1 VNALAG
7 VAYVPVT
14 NCYLCGDSV
23 SHERPWL
30 RGVVDYESHTGT
42 YDILYCERCELGLTD
57 PMPTPETVGLLYAA
71 KDSPDFEEVRGTLFD
86 RIKESVARRF
96 LRSLPLA
103 GEPHACLDFG
113 SGNGRFAHVMGKT
126 FPGATVYAADL
137 DDEAHEKSYFKMGVR
152 KLSYAQLYAGDTRFD
167 LIIIRHVVEH
177 MHDPVATL
185 EKLYSMLTP
194 TGIMYVEVPNL
205 RSVMGRF
212 FRRKWVFHYV
222 PRHISHFTG
231 PSLRRLASL
240 AAPGAKVE
248 LGKSEMPLFS
258 PMIAIL
264 LGLPDNQ
271 SPAIKAAGAALYPL
285 QLAAEKLGGQSTC
298 LRAIFFG
305 PARAA

>member
-1 VNALAG
+1 MNALAG

-137 DDEAHEKSYFKMGVR
+137 DDEAHEKSFSKWAYVSSR
-152 KLSYAQLYAGDTRFD
+152 TRNSMRATRGSTSSSSGTSSNTCT
-167 LIIIRHVVEH
+167 IRSR
-177 MHDPVATL
+177 PW
-185 EKLYSMLTP
+185 K
-194 TGIMYVEVPNL
+194 N
-205 RSVMGRF
+205 
-212 FRRKWVFHYV
+212 
-222 PRHISHFTG
+222 
-231 PSLRRLASL
+231 
-240 AAPGAKVE
+240 
-248 LGKSEMPLFS
+248 
-258 PMIAIL
+258 
-264 LGLPDNQ
+264 
-271 SPAIKAAGAALYPL
+271 
-285 QLAAEKLGGQSTC
+285 STRC
-298 LRAIFFG
+298 
-305 PARAA
+305 